1 MTFAAADL
9 DASPKAAAG
18 QFRTGVDPLNC
29 YVTLVGM
36 GYYIAANRFTVE
48 SFMGRNYVEQIHQD
62 SISSMHADMLLSHLR
77 PVPTPVETEL
87 GSAARRDA

>member
-48 SFMGRNYVEQIHQD
+48 SFMGRLD
-62 SISSMHADMLLSHLR
+62 ARASR
-77 PVPTPVETEL
+77 TC
-87 GSAARRDA
+87 SALAGPLDQR